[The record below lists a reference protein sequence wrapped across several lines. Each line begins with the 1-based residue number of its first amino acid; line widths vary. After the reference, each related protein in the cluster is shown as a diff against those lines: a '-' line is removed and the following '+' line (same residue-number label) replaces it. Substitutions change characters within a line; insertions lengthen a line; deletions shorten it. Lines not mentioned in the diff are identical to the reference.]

1 MMEAAA
7 KDCMDTF
14 IFMFKWVI
22 VSLIW
27 SQLLFGEDK
36 MKKDPLRMVAVTE

>member
-1 MMEAAA
+1 MMEVAA

-14 IFMFKWVI
+14 ISMFKWVI

-27 SQLLFGEDK
+27 SQLLFGEGTT
-36 MKKDPLRMVAVTE
+36 KKDPLRMLAVTE